1 MQDRPTITTAIPKGR
16 YQIGDY
22 SATMLTDIQSPDARQ
37 YRHILAFVPDGQR
50 EPRFYVCCES
60 ATDPASPRLCNL
72 RVVSEA
78 LSEVVDSSERWADAD
93 AFAEQAL
100 ELGVQALGLSRQQI
114 VKLL

>member
-1 MQDRPTITTAIPKGR
+1 MQDRPTITTAIPKAR

-22 SATMLTDIQSPDARQ
+22 SATLLSEVQSPDARS
-37 YRHILAFVPDGQR
+37 YRYILAFVPDGQR

-60 ATDPASPRLCNL
+60 ASDPARPRLCDL

-78 LSEVVDSSERWADAD
+78 LTEVVDSSERWADAE
-93 AFAEQAL
+93 AFADQAL
-100 ELGVQALGLSRQQI
+100 ELGVQALGLSKQQI

>member
-16 YQIGDY
+16 YQIGDF
-22 SATMLTDIQSPDARQ
+22 SATLLTEVQSPDARR
-37 YRHILAFVPDGQR
+37 YRYILAFVPDGQR

-60 ATDPASPRLCNL
+60 SADPANPRLCEL

-93 AFAEQAL
+93 LFAEQAL
-100 ELGVQALGLSRQQI
+100 ELGVQALGLSKQQI